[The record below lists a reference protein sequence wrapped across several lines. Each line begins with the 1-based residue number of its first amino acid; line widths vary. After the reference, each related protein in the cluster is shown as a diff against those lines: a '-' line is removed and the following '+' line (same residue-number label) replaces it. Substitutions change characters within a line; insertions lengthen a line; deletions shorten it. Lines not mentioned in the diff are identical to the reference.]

1 MRVLLMGN
9 PNVGKSALF
18 SRVTGTKAFVSNY
31 AGTTVGYTKG
41 SMKLGDQEVE
51 IIDVPGTYTLEP
63 TSEAE
68 EVASKML
75 LEGDVIINV
84 VDATNLER
92 NLYLTL
98 ELLEKDVP
106 VIVALNM
113 WDDTKHRGINIDV
126 AKLEGLLGV
135 PVVPTVA
142 VSGQGI
148 KELVEHI
155 PGAIS
160 PQVDQRTESER
171 WAAVG
176 GIVMEA
182 QTLSH
187 RHHTWVERLQDAS
200 LKPRTGI
207 PIAILALAAAFFAVR
222 GVGEGIIAYITDPI
236 FNNLW
241 DPLMMRLSD
250 VLGGS
255 GFWHDVLVGRL
266 FDGALDFE
274 QSMGVLTTGLYIEFA
289 IVLPYI
295 FIFYL
300 VLGLMED
307 IGYLPRL
314 AVLLD
319 SIMHRLGMH
328 GYAIIPSMLGMGCAV
343 PALMATR
350 ILESKRERFIVATLI
365 CIAIPCAASQAMIFG
380 LVGAEGWQYVL
391 IVFGVLF
398 LVWLVMG
405 FILNRAVK
413 GFSPELLIEIPP
425 YRLPSPR
432 SVATK
437 LWIRVWGFLKEALP
451 IITGAIFIVSVLY
464 FLGVFDAIANFTAPL
479 VSGIFG
485 LPKEAV
491 VAIIVGFMRK
501 DIAIGMLAPL
511 GLTAGQLVVGV
522 VVLTMFFPCIA
533 AFVMFAKE
541 LGFKKLLAALG
552 IMIVATII
560 VGGLL
565 NLVL

>member
-1 MRVLLMGN
+1 MGN

-18 SRVTGTKAFVSNY
+18 SRITGTKAVVSNY
-31 AGTTVGYTKG
+31 AGTTVGFTRG
-41 SMKLGDQEVE
+41 SMKLGNEEVE
-51 IIDVPGTYTLEP
+51 VIDVPGTYSLEP
-63 TSEAE
+63 TSKAE
-68 EVASKML
+68 EVAAKML
-75 LEGDVIINV
+75 LEGDVVINI

-98 ELLEKDVP
+98 ELLEKGVP
-106 VIVALNM
+106 VVVALNM
-113 WDDTKHRGINIDV
+113 WDDTSHRGITVDI
-126 AKLEGLLGV
+126 AKLESLLGV
-135 PVVPTVA
+135 PVAPTVA

-148 KELVEHI
+148 KELVERI
-155 PGAIS
+155 PEARS
-160 PQVDQRTESER
+160 PKPAPRTKAER

-176 GIVMEA
+176 GIITEA
-182 QTLSH
+182 QTLAH
-187 RHHTWVERLQDAS
+187 RHHTWLERLQDAS

-207 PIAILALAAAFFAVR
+207 PIAIFALAASFLAVR
-222 GVGEGIIAYITDPI
+222 GIGEGLIQYITDPL
-236 FNNLW
+236 FHKLW
-241 DPLMMRLSD
+241 EPVMMRLSD

-266 FDGALDFE
+266 LDGSIDFSK
-274 QSMGVLTTGLYIEFA
+274 SMGVLTTGLYIEFA

-295 FIFYL
+295 LIFYL

-314 AVLLD
+314 AALLD

-365 CIAIPCAASQAMIFG
+365 SIAIPCAAAQAMIFG
-380 LVGAEGWQYVL
+380 LVGAEGWQYVA

-405 FILNRAVK
+405 LILNLSIK

-425 YRLPSPR
+425 YRLPSLR
-432 SVATK
+432 GVLTK
-437 LWIRVWGFLKEALP
+437 LWMRVWGFLKEALP
-451 IITGAIFIVSVLY
+451 IIMGAIFVVSVLY
-464 FLGVFDAIANFTAPL
+464 SLGVFDAIANFTAPL

-491 VAIIVGFMRK
+491 VAIIIGFMRK

-511 GLTAGQLVVGV
+511 GLSAGQLVIGC
-522 VVLTMFFPCIA
+522 VVLTMFFPCVA
-533 AFVMFAKE
+533 AFVVFAKE
-541 LGFKKLLAALG
+541 LGFKKLLAAMA

-565 NLVL
+565 NLAL

>member
-1 MRVLLMGN
+1 MRILLMGN

-18 SRVTGTKAFVSNY
+18 SRITGTRAVVSNY
-31 AGTTVGYTKG
+31 AGTTVGFTKG
-41 SMKLGDQEVE
+41 SMKLGDEEVE
-51 IIDVPGTYTLEP
+51 VIDVPGTYTLEP
-63 TSEAE
+63 TSKAE

-75 LEGDVIINV
+75 LEGDVVINV

-98 ELLEKDVP
+98 ELLEKGVP
-106 VIVALNM
+106 LIVALNM
-113 WDDTKHRGINIDV
+113 WDDTSHRGITVDIY
-126 AKLEGLLGV
+126 KLESLLGV

-148 KELVEHI
+148 KELVERIH
-155 PGAIS
+155 GAHS
-160 PQVDQRTESER
+160 PKPAPRTKAER

-176 GIVMEA
+176 GIITEA
-182 QTLSH
+182 QTLAH
-187 RHHTWVERLQDAS
+187 RHHTWLERLADAS
-200 LKPRTGI
+200 IKPRTGI
-207 PIAILALAAAFFAVR
+207 PIAVFVLAASFLAVR
-222 GVGEGIIAYITDPI
+222 VVGEGLIRYVTDPL
-236 FNNLW
+236 FHRLW
-241 DPLMMRLSD
+241 EPLMMRLSD
-250 VLGGS
+250 ALGSG

-266 FDGALDFE
+266 TDGSINFS
-274 QSMGVLTTGLYIEFA
+274 QSMGVLTTGLYIEFGV
-289 IVLPYI
+289 VLPYI
-295 FIFYL
+295 LIFYL
-300 VLGLMED
+300 VLGIMED

-350 ILESKRERFIVATLI
+350 ILESKRERFIAATLI

-380 LVGAEGWQYVL
+380 LVGAKGWQYVAL
-391 IVFGVLF
+391 VFGIHLI
-398 LVWLVMG
+398 VWLVLG
-405 FILNRAVK
+405 LILNRTVK

-425 YRLPSPR
+425 YRLPSLR
-432 SVATK
+432 GVLTK
-437 LWIRVWGFLKEALP
+437 LWFRVWSFLKEALP
-451 IITGAIFIVSVLY
+451 IVLGAIFVVSVLY
-464 FLGVFDAIANFTAPL
+464 SLGVFDAIANFTAPL

-511 GLTAGQLVVGV
+511 GLSAGQLVVGT
-522 VVLTMFFPCIA
+522 VVLSMFFPCVA
-533 AFVMFAKE
+533 ALAIFAKE
-541 LGFKKLLAALG
+541 LGFKKLLAAMC
-552 IMIVATII
+552 IMIIVTIV

-565 NLVL
+565 NLAL

>member
-18 SRVTGTKAFVSNY
+18 TRITGTNAVVSNY
-31 AGTTVGYTKG
+31 AGTTVGFTKG
-41 SMKLGDQEVE
+41 SMKLGNEEVE
-51 IIDVPGTYTLEP
+51 VIDVPGTYSLEP
-63 TSEAE
+63 TSKAE
-68 EVASKML
+68 EVAAKML
-75 LEGDVIINV
+75 LEGDVVINV

-98 ELLEKDVP
+98 ELLEKGVP
-106 VIVALNM
+106 VVVALNM
-113 WDDTKHRGINIDV
+113 WDDTSHRGITVDI
-126 AKLEGLLGV
+126 AKLESLLGV
-135 PVVPTVA
+135 PVAPTVA

-148 KELVEHI
+148 KELVERI
-155 PGAIS
+155 PEARS
-160 PQVDQRTESER
+160 PKPAPRTKAER

-176 GIVMEA
+176 GIITEA
-182 QTLSH
+182 QTLAH
-187 RHHTWVERLQDAS
+187 RHHTWLERLQDAS

-207 PIAILALAAAFFAVR
+207 PIAIFTLAASFLAVR
-222 GVGEGIIAYITDPI
+222 GVGEGLIQYVTDPL
-236 FNNLW
+236 FHRLW
-241 DPLMMRLSD
+241 EPLMMRLSD
-250 VLGGS
+250 ALGGS
-255 GFWHDVLVGRL
+255 GFWHNVLVGKL
-266 FDGALDFE
+266 SDGTINFQ
-274 QSMGVLTTGLYIEFA
+274 QSMGVLTTGLYIEFG

-295 FIFYL
+295 LIFYL

-328 GYAIIPSMLGMGCAV
+328 GYAIIPSMMGMGCAV

-350 ILESKRERFIVATLI
+350 ILESKRERFIAATLI

-380 LVGAEGWQYVL
+380 LVGAKGWQYVAL
-391 IVFGVLF
+391 VFGIHF
-398 LVWLVMG
+398 IVWLVLG
-405 FILNRAVK
+405 LILNRMVK

-425 YRLPSPR
+425 YRLPSLR
-432 SVATK
+432 GVTTK
-437 LWIRVWGFLKEALP
+437 LWLRVWSFLKEALP
-451 IITGAIFIVSVLY
+451 IIMGAIFIVSILY
-464 FLGVFDAIANFTAPL
+464 SLGVFDAIANFTAPL

-511 GLTAGQLVVGV
+511 GLSAGQLVVGT
-522 VVLTMFFPCIA
+522 VVLSMFFPCVA
-533 AFVMFAKE
+533 ALVIFAKE
-541 LGFKKLLAALG
+541 LGFKKLLAAMC
-552 IMIVATII
+552 IMIIATIV

>member
-1 MRVLLMGN
+1 MRILLMGN

-18 SRVTGTKAFVSNY
+18 TRITGTKAVVSNY
-31 AGTTVGYTKG
+31 AGTTVGFTKG
-41 SMKLGDQEVE
+41 SMKLGDDEVE
-51 IIDVPGTYTLEP
+51 VIDVPGTYTLEP
-63 TSEAE
+63 TSKAE

-75 LEGDVIINV
+75 LEGDVVINV

-98 ELLEKDVP
+98 ELLESGLP
-106 VIVALNM
+106 VVVALNM
-113 WDDTKHRGINIDV
+113 WDDTKHRGINIDLD
-126 AKLEGLLGV
+126 KLEKLLGV

-155 PGAIS
+155 SVATAPKL
-160 PQVDQRTESER
+160 PVRTPDER
-171 WAAVG
+171 WIAVG
-176 GIVMEA
+176 NIVREA

-187 RHHTWVERLQDAS
+187 RHHTWLERLQDAS

-207 PIAILALAAAFFAVR
+207 PIAILALAASFFAIR
-222 GVGEGIIAYITDPI
+222 GVGEGIIQYITDPL
-236 FNNLW
+236 FNKLW
-241 DPLMMRLSD
+241 EPLMMRLSD
-250 VLGGS
+250 ALSGG

-266 FDGALDFE
+266 IDGTLDFE
-274 QSMGVLTTGLYIEFA
+274 QSMGVLTTGLYIEFG

-319 SIMHRLGMH
+319 SVMHRLGMH

-365 CIAIPCAASQAMIFG
+365 CIAIPCAAAQAMIFG

-398 LVWLVMG
+398 LVWLVTG
-405 FILNRAVK
+405 FILNRMVK

-425 YRLPSPR
+425 YRLPSLR
-432 SVATK
+432 SVLTK
-437 LWIRVWGFLKEALP
+437 LWVRVWGFLKEALP
-451 IITGAIFIVSVLY
+451 IITGAIFVVSILY
-464 FLGVFDAIANFTAPL
+464 SLEVFDAIANFTAPL

-511 GLTAGQLVVGV
+511 GLTAGQLVVGS
-522 VVLTMFFPCIA
+522 VVLTMFFPCVA
-533 AFVMFAKE
+533 AFVIFAKE
-541 LGFKKLLAALG
+541 LGFKKLMAAMV
-552 IMIVATII
+552 IMIIATII

>member
-18 SRVTGTKAFVSNY
+18 SRITGTKAVVSNY
-31 AGTTVGYTKG
+31 AGTTVGFTKG
-41 SMKLGDQEVE
+41 SMKLGGEEVE
-51 IIDVPGTYTLEP
+51 VIDVPGTYSLEP
-63 TSEAE
+63 TSKAE
-68 EVASKML
+68 EVAAKFVD
-75 LEGDVIINV
+75 EGGIIVNV

-98 ELLEKDVP
+98 ELLEKGLP
-106 VIVALNM
+106 MIVALNL
-113 WDDTKHRGINIDV
+113 WDDTKHRGITIDA
-126 AKLEGLLGV
+126 AKLESLLGV

-155 PGAIS
+155 PEAR
-160 PQVDQRTESER
+160 PVKLAPRTKDER
-171 WAAVG
+171 WAGVG
-176 GIVMEA
+176 GIITEA
-182 QTLSH
+182 QTLAH
-187 RHHTWVERLQDAS
+187 RHHTWLERLQDAS

-207 PIAILALAAAFFAVR
+207 PIAILALAASFFAVR
-222 GVGEGIIAYITDPI
+222 GVGEGLIRYVTDPL
-236 FNNLW
+236 FNKLW
-241 DPLMMRLSD
+241 EPLMMRLSD
-250 VLGGS
+250 ALGGS

-266 FDGALDFE
+266 IDGTLDFE
-274 QSMGVLTTGLYIEFA
+274 QSMGVLTTGLYIEFG

-300 VLGLMED
+300 VLGIMED

-319 SIMHRLGMH
+319 SVMHRLGMH

-350 ILESKRERFIVATLI
+350 ILESKRERFIAATLI

-380 LVGAEGWQYVL
+380 LVGAQGWQYVL

-398 LVWLVMG
+398 TVWLLMG
-405 FILNRAVK
+405 LILNRAVK

-425 YRLPSPR
+425 YRLPSLR
-432 SVATK
+432 DVATK
-437 LWIRVWGFLKEALP
+437 LWMRVWGFLKEALP
-451 IITGAIFIVSVLY
+451 VITGAIFVVSVLY
-464 FLGVFDAIANFTAPL
+464 SLGVFDAIASFTAPL

-511 GLTAGQLVVGV
+511 SLTAGQLVVGS
-522 VVLTMFFPCIA
+522 VVLTMFFPCVA

-552 IMIVATII
+552 IMVVATII

-565 NLVL
+565 NLAL

>member
-1 MRVLLMGN
+1 VRILLMGN

-18 SRVTGTKAFVSNY
+18 SRITGTKAIVSNY
-31 AGTTVGYTKG
+31 AGTTVGFTKG
-41 SMKLGDQEVE
+41 SMKLGNEEVE
-51 IIDVPGTYTLEP
+51 VIDVPGTYSLEP
-63 TSEAE
+63 TSKAE
-68 EVASKML
+68 EVAAKML
-75 LEGDVIINV
+75 LEGDVVINI

-98 ELLEKDVP
+98 ELLEKGVP
-106 VIVALNM
+106 VVVALNM
-113 WDDTKHRGINIDV
+113 WDDTSHRGITVDI
-126 AKLEGLLGV
+126 AKLESLLGV
-135 PVVPTVA
+135 PVAPTVA

-148 KELVEHI
+148 KELVERI
-155 PGAIS
+155 PEARS
-160 PQVDQRTESER
+160 PKPAPRTKAER

-176 GIVMEA
+176 GIITEA
-182 QTLSH
+182 QTLAH
-187 RHHTWVERLQDAS
+187 RHHTWLERLQDAS
-200 LKPRTGI
+200 LQPRTGI
-207 PIAILALAAAFFAVR
+207 PIAIFALAASFFAIR
-222 GVGEGIIAYITDPI
+222 GVGEGIIQYITDPL
-236 FNNLW
+236 FHKLW
-241 DPLMMRLSD
+241 EPVMMRLSD

-266 FDGALDFE
+266 LGGNIDFQ
-274 QSMGVLTTGLYIEFA
+274 QSMGVLTTGLYIEFG

-295 FIFYL
+295 LIFYL

-319 SIMHRLGMH
+319 SVMHRLGMH
-328 GYAIIPSMLGMGCAV
+328 GYAIIPTMLGMGCAV

-365 CIAIPCAASQAMIFG
+365 SIAIPCAASQAMIFG
-380 LVGAEGWQYVL
+380 LVGAKGWQYVA

-398 LVWLVMG
+398 TVWLVMG
-405 FILNRAVK
+405 FILNQSIK

-425 YRLPSPR
+425 YRLPSLR
-432 SVATK
+432 GVFTK
-437 LWIRVWGFLKEALP
+437 LWMRVWGFLKEALP
-451 IITGAIFIVSVLY
+451 IIMGAIFVVSVLY
-464 FLGVFDAIANFTAPL
+464 SLGVFDAIANFTAPL

-491 VAIIVGFMRK
+491 VAIIIGFMRK

-511 GLTAGQLVVGV
+511 GLSAGQLVIGC
-522 VVLTMFFPCIA
+522 VVLTMFFPCVA
-533 AFVMFAKE
+533 AFVVFAKE
-541 LGFKKLLAALG
+541 LGLKKLLAAMV
-552 IMIVATII
+552 IMIIATII

>member
-18 SRVTGTKAFVSNY
+18 TRITGTNAVVSNY
-31 AGTTVGYTKG
+31 AGTTVGFTMG
-41 SMKLGDQEVE
+41 SMKLGNEKVEV
-51 IIDVPGTYTLEP
+51 IDVPGTYSLEP
-63 TSEAE
+63 TSKAE
-68 EVASKML
+68 EVAAKML
-75 LEGDVIINV
+75 LEGDVVINV

-98 ELLEKDVP
+98 ELLEKGVP
-106 VIVALNM
+106 VVVALNM
-113 WDDTKHRGINIDV
+113 WDDTSHRGITVDI
-126 AKLEGLLGV
+126 AKLESLLEV
-135 PVVPTVA
+135 PVAPTVA

-148 KELVEHI
+148 KELVERI
-155 PGAIS
+155 PEARS
-160 PQVDQRTESER
+160 PKPAPRTKAER

-176 GIVMEA
+176 GIITEA
-182 QTLSH
+182 QTLAH
-187 RHHTWVERLQDAS
+187 RHHTWLERLQDAS
-200 LKPRTGI
+200 LQPRTGI
-207 PIAILALAAAFFAVR
+207 PIAIFALAASFLAIR
-222 GVGEGIIAYITDPI
+222 GVGEGIIQYITDPL
-236 FNNLW
+236 FHKLW
-241 DPLMMRLSD
+241 EPVMMRLSD
-250 VLGGS
+250 ALGGS

-266 FDGALDFE
+266 LGGNIDFQ
-274 QSMGVLTTGLYIEFA
+274 QSMGVLTTGLYIEFG

-295 FIFYL
+295 LIFYL

-328 GYAIIPSMLGMGCAV
+328 GYAIIPTMLGMGCAV

-365 CIAIPCAASQAMIFG
+365 SIAIPCAASQAMIFG
-380 LVGAEGWQYVL
+380 LVGAKGWQYVAL
-391 IVFGVLF
+391 VFGVLF
-398 LVWLVMG
+398 AVWLVMG
-405 FILNRAVK
+405 FILNQSIK

-425 YRLPSPR
+425 YRLPSLR
-432 SVATK
+432 GVFTK
-437 LWIRVWGFLKEALP
+437 LWMRVWGFLKEALP
-451 IITGAIFIVSVLY
+451 IIMGAIFVVSILY
-464 FLGVFDAIANFTAPL
+464 SLGIFDAIANFTAPL

-491 VAIIVGFMRK
+491 AAIIIGFMRK

-511 GLTAGQLVVGV
+511 GLSAGQLVIGC
-522 VVLTMFFPCIA
+522 VVLTMFFPCVA
-533 AFVMFAKE
+533 AFVVFAKE
-541 LGFKKLLAALG
+541 LGFKKLLAALA
-552 IMIVATII
+552 IMIVSTII

>member
-1 MRVLLMGN
+1 MRILLMGN

-18 SRVTGTKAFVSNY
+18 SRVTGTKAVVSNY
-31 AGTTVGYTKG
+31 AGTTVGFTKG
-41 SMKLGDQEVE
+41 SMKLGDEEVE
-51 IIDVPGTYTLEP
+51 VIDVPGTYTLEP
-63 TSEAE
+63 TSKAE

-75 LEGDVIINV
+75 LEGDVVINV

-98 ELLEKDVP
+98 ELLETGLP
-106 VIVALNM
+106 VVVALNM
-113 WDDTKHRGINIDV
+113 WDDTKHRGINIDLD
-126 AKLEGLLGV
+126 KLVKLLGV

-155 PGAIS
+155 SVATAPKLHS
-160 PQVDQRTESER
+160 RTPDER
-171 WAAVG
+171 WVAVG
-176 GIVMEA
+176 NIVREA
-182 QTLSH
+182 QTLIH
-187 RHHTWVERLQDAS
+187 RHHTWLERLQDAS

-222 GVGEGIIAYITDPI
+222 GVGEGLIQYVTGPI
-236 FNNLW
+236 FNKLW
-241 DPLMMRLSD
+241 EPLMMRLSD
-250 VLGGS
+250 ALGGS

-266 FDGALDFE
+266 IDGALDFE
-274 QSMGVLTTGLYIEFA
+274 QSMGVLTTGLYIEFG

-319 SIMHRLGMH
+319 SVMHRLGMH

-425 YRLPSPR
+425 YRLPSLR
-432 SVATK
+432 SVSTK
-437 LWIRVWGFLKEALP
+437 LWARVWGFIKEALP
-451 IITGAIFIVSVLY
+451 IITGAIFVVSVLY
-464 FLGVFDAIANFTAPL
+464 YLGVFDAIANFTAPL

-511 GLTAGQLVVGV
+511 GLTAGQLVIGS
-522 VVLTMFFPCIA
+522 VVLTMFFPCVA

-541 LGFKKLLAALG
+541 LGFRKLMAAMA
-552 IMIVATII
+552 IMIIATII

>member
-1 MRVLLMGN
+1 MGN

-18 SRVTGTKAFVSNY
+18 SRITGTRAVVSNY
-31 AGTTVGYTKG
+31 AGTTVGFTKG
-41 SMKLGDQEVE
+41 SMKLGNEEIEV
-51 IIDVPGTYTLEP
+51 IDVPGTYSLEP
-63 TSEAE
+63 TSKAE
-68 EVASKML
+68 EVAAKML
-75 LEGDVIINV
+75 QEGDVVINV

-98 ELLEKDVP
+98 ELLEKGLP
-106 VIVALNM
+106 MIVALNL
-113 WDDTKHRGINIDV
+113 WDDTKHRGITIDA
-126 AKLEGLLGV
+126 AKLESLLGV

-155 PGAIS
+155 SEARSVKPA
-160 PQVDQRTESER
+160 PRTKEER

-176 GIVMEA
+176 GIITEA
-182 QTLSH
+182 QTLAH
-187 RHHTWVERLQDAS
+187 RHHTWLERLQDAS

-207 PIAILALAAAFFAVR
+207 PIAILALVASFFAVR
-222 GVGEGIIAYITDPI
+222 GVGEGIIQYISDPI
-236 FNNLW
+236 FHNLW
-241 DPLMMRLSD
+241 QPVMMRLSD
-250 VLGGS
+250 ALGGA

-266 FDGALDFE
+266 IDGSINFS
-274 QSMGVLTTGLYIEFA
+274 QSMGVLTTGLYIEFGV
-289 IVLPYI
+289 VLPYI
-295 FIFYL
+295 LIFYL
-300 VLGLMED
+300 VLGIMED

-350 ILESKRERFIVATLI
+350 ILESKRERFIAATLI

-380 LVGAEGWQYVL
+380 LVGAKGWQYVT
-391 IVFGVLF
+391 IVFAVHF
-398 LVWLVMG
+398 IVWIVMG
-405 FILNRAVK
+405 LILNRTVK

-432 SVATK
+432 GVLSK
-437 LWIRVWGFLKEALP
+437 LWLRVWSFLKEALP
-451 IITGAIFIVSVLY
+451 IVLGAIFVVSVLY
-464 FLGVFDAIANFTAPL
+464 SLGVFDAIANFTAPL

-511 GLTAGQLVVGV
+511 SLTAGQLVVGS
-522 VVLTMFFPCIA
+522 VVLTMFFPCVA

-541 LGFKKLLAALG
+541 LGFKRLLAALG
-552 IMIVATII
+552 IMIIATIV

-565 NLVL
+565 NLIL

>member
-18 SRVTGTKAFVSNY
+18 TRITGTNAVVSNY
-31 AGTTVGYTKG
+31 AGTTVGFTMG
-41 SMKLGDQEVE
+41 SMKLGNEKVEV
-51 IIDVPGTYTLEP
+51 IDVPGTYSLEP
-63 TSEAE
+63 TSKAE
-68 EVASKML
+68 EVAAKML

-98 ELLEKDVP
+98 ELLEKGVP
-106 VIVALNM
+106 VVVALNM
-113 WDDTKHRGINIDV
+113 WDDTSHRGITVDI
-126 AKLEGLLGV
+126 AKLESLMGV
-135 PVVPTVA
+135 PVAPTVA

-148 KELVEHI
+148 KELVERI
-155 PGAIS
+155 PEARS
-160 PQVDQRTESER
+160 PKPTPRTKAER

-176 GIVMEA
+176 GIVTEVQILA
-182 QTLSH
+182 H
-187 RHHTWVERLQDAS
+187 RHHTWLERLQDAS

-207 PIAILALAAAFFAVR
+207 PIAIFALAASFLAVR
-222 GVGEGIIAYITDPI
+222 GVGEGLIRYITDPL
-236 FNNLW
+236 FHRLW
-241 DPLMMRLSD
+241 EPLMMRLSD
-250 VLGGS
+250 ALGGS
-255 GFWHDVLVGRL
+255 GFWHNVLVGKL
-266 FDGALDFE
+266 SDGTINFQ
-274 QSMGVLTTGLYIEFA
+274 QSMGVLTTGLYIEFG

-295 FIFYL
+295 LIFYL

-328 GYAIIPSMLGMGCAV
+328 GYAIIPSMMGMGCAV

-350 ILESKRERFIVATLI
+350 ILESKRERFIAATLI

-380 LVGAEGWQYVL
+380 LVGAKGWQYVAL
-391 IVFGVLF
+391 VFGIHF
-398 LVWLVMG
+398 IVWLVLG
-405 FILNRAVK
+405 LILNRTVK

-425 YRLPSPR
+425 YRLPSLR
-432 SVATK
+432 GVTTK
-437 LWIRVWGFLKEALP
+437 LWLRVWSFLKEALP
-451 IITGAIFIVSVLY
+451 IIMGAIFIVSILY
-464 FLGVFDAIANFTAPL
+464 SLGIFDAIANFTAPL

-511 GLTAGQLVVGV
+511 GLSAGQLVVGT
-522 VVLTMFFPCIA
+522 VVLSMFFPCVA
-533 AFVMFAKE
+533 ALVIFAKE
-541 LGFKKLLAALG
+541 LGLKRLLAALA
-552 IMIVATII
+552 IMIVSTII

-565 NLVL
+565 NLAL

>member
-18 SRVTGTKAFVSNY
+18 TRITGTNAVVSNY
-31 AGTTVGYTKG
+31 AGTTVGFTKG
-41 SMKLGDQEVE
+41 SMKLGNEEVE
-51 IIDVPGTYTLEP
+51 VIDVPGTYSLEP
-63 TSEAE
+63 TSKAE
-68 EVASKML
+68 EVAAKML
-75 LEGDVIINV
+75 LEGDVVINV

-98 ELLEKDVP
+98 ELLEKGVP
-106 VIVALNM
+106 VVVALNM
-113 WDDTKHRGINIDV
+113 WDDTSHRGITVDI
-126 AKLEGLLGV
+126 AKLESLLEV
-135 PVVPTVA
+135 PVAPTVA

-148 KELVEHI
+148 KELVERI
-155 PGAIS
+155 PEARS
-160 PQVDQRTESER
+160 PKPAPRTKAER

-176 GIVMEA
+176 GIITEA
-182 QTLSH
+182 QTLAH
-187 RHHTWVERLQDAS
+187 RHHTWLERLQDAS

-207 PIAILALAAAFFAVR
+207 PIAIFALAASFLAVR
-222 GVGEGIIAYITDPI
+222 GVGEGLIRYITDPL
-236 FNNLW
+236 FHRLW
-241 DPLMMRLSD
+241 EPLMMRLSD
-250 VLGGS
+250 ALGGS
-255 GFWHDVLVGRL
+255 GFWHNVLVGKL
-266 FDGALDFE
+266 SDGTINFQ
-274 QSMGVLTTGLYIEFA
+274 QSMGVLTTGLYIEFG

-295 FIFYL
+295 LIFYL

-328 GYAIIPSMLGMGCAV
+328 GYAIIPSMMGMGCAV

-350 ILESKRERFIVATLI
+350 ILESKRERFIAATLI

-380 LVGAEGWQYVL
+380 LVGAKGWQYVAL
-391 IVFGVLF
+391 VFGIHF
-398 LVWLVMG
+398 IVWLVLG
-405 FILNRAVK
+405 LILNRMVK

-425 YRLPSPR
+425 YRLPSLR
-432 SVATK
+432 GVTTK
-437 LWIRVWGFLKEALP
+437 LWLRVWSFLKEALP
-451 IITGAIFIVSVLY
+451 IIMGAIFIVSILY
-464 FLGVFDAIANFTAPL
+464 SLGIFDAIANFTAPL

-511 GLTAGQLVVGV
+511 GLSAGQLVVGT
-522 VVLTMFFPCIA
+522 VVLSMFFPCVA
-533 AFVMFAKE
+533 ALVIFAKE
-541 LGFKKLLAALG
+541 LGLKRLLAALA
-552 IMIVATII
+552 IMIVSTII

-565 NLVL
+565 NLAL